1 VPPALLL
8 AWRGTPGPLNRTTSR
23 RCRRTLAS
31 TARGV
36 AVTETPG
43 DPRITAAIRAHAA
56 EVTRFADDGMPAMM
70 AGTTG
75 GQTGMTG

>member
-1 VPPALLL
+1 
-8 AWRGTPGPLNRTTSR
+8 
-23 RCRRTLAS
+23 
-31 TARGV
+31 V